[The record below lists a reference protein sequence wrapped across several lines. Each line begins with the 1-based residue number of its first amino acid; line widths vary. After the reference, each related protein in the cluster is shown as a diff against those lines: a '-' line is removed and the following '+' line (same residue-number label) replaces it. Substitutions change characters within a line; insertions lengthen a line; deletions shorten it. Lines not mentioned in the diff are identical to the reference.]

1 MVVSTDNNPG
11 KTEPKPLPRVRL
23 ELVDV
28 CGRLAQ
34 AVDFPR
40 SVGEIYGLLYL
51 AIKPMT
57 APEISSALSISKGSV
72 SMGTRQLLALGF
84 INKVWLQK
92 ERKDHFEAVLELGDL
107 LRSAYDSIFKVRAQ
121 NAERRL
127 GDMVETLAEEKG
139 DLSPEEYALI
149 EERLQRLVKLQKRA
163 RQFLPLLEKLIK

>member
-1 MVVSTDNNPG
+1 MRNKS
-11 KTEPKPLPRVRL
+11 KKSYLRPLPRVRL

-34 AVDFPR
+34 AANFPR

-51 AIKPMT
+51 AVKPMS

-84 INKVWLQK
+84 IRKVWLQK
-92 ERKDHFEAVLELGDL
+92 ERKDHFEAEVELGDL
-107 LRSAYDSIFKVRAQ
+107 IRSAYDSIFKVRAQ

-127 GDMVETLAEEKG
+127 GDMMETLAKEKG
-139 DLSPEEYALI
+139 DLAPEEYDLI
-149 EERLQRLVKLQKRA
+149 RERLQRLVKLQKRA
-163 RQFLPLLEKLIK
+163 KQFLPLLEKLIK

>member
-1 MVVSTDNNPG
+1 MVVSTTN
-11 KTEPKPLPRVRL
+11 KTKQPVTKPLPRVRL

-28 CGRLAQ
+28 CGRVAQ

-40 SVGEIYGLLYL
+40 SAGEIYGLLYL
-51 AIKPMT
+51 APEPMS
-57 APEISSALSISKGSV
+57 APEICSALSISKGSV

-84 INKVWLQK
+84 ISKVWLQK

-107 LRSAYDSIFKVRAQ
+107 IRSAYDSVFKVRAQ

-149 EERLQRLVKLQKRA
+149 QERLQRLVKLQKRA

>member
-1 MVVSTDNNPG
+1 MAVSTKNKTEN
-11 KTEPKPLPRVRL
+11 TEPKPLPRVRL

-51 AIKPMT
+51 ATKPMS

-92 ERKDHFEAVLELGDL
+92 ERKVHFEAVLELGDL
-107 LRSAYDSIFKVRAQ
+107 IRSAYDSVFKVRAQ

-149 EERLQRLVKLQKRA
+149 RERLQRLVKLQKRA

>member
-1 MVVSTDNNPG
+1 MVVSTDNNSA
-11 KTEPKPLPRVRL
+11 KTEPNPLPRVSL

-51 AIKPMT
+51 ATKPMS
-57 APEISSALSISKGSV
+57 APEISSALSVSKGSV
-72 SMGTRQLLALGF
+72 SMGTRQLSALGF
-84 INKVWLQK
+84 IRKVWLQQ
-92 ERKDHFEAVLELGDL
+92 ERKDYFEAVLELGDL
-107 LRSAYDSIFKVRAQ
+107 IRSAYDSIFKVRAQ

-139 DLSPEEYALI
+139 DLSPEEYDLI
-149 EERLQRLVKLQKRA
+149 RERLQRLVKLQKRA

>member
-1 MVVSTDNNPG
+1 MVVSTDNNPE

-34 AVDFPR
+34 ALDFPR

-51 AIKPMT
+51 AIKPMS

-107 LRSAYDSIFKVRAQ
+107 IRAAYDSVFKVRAQ